1 MAQLFL
7 LSKPLLERIQQSLA
21 SVQSSIELII
31 NSMPK
36 LLEGARLSLL
46 VSVSAVT
53 MGICLGII
61 IACARLSKM
70 KFFKSIAGAYVA
82 FVRGTPMI
90 VQIFIVHYGLTE
102 FGLSLP
108 ALASGIIA
116 LSLNSGAYMGEVF
129 RGGIQ
134 SIDIGQTQAGLSLG
148 LTPFQVFRHIVFP
161 QAFRRVIP
169 SMGNEMV
176 TLTKDSS
183 LVGYIGIAELTYRA
197 TLIAS
202 RTYEYFTMYIGIA
215 IVYFAITYILSLL
228 LARLERRLGP
238 YDQDRERG
246 KVFRRQSGAERRV
259 GVGG

>member
-1 MAQLFL
+1 MNLEL
-7 LSKPLLERIQQSLA
+7 LIDSL
-21 SVQSSIELII
+21 
-31 NSMPK
+31 PK

-46 VSVSAVT
+46 VSICAVS

-61 IACARLSKM
+61 VASARLSNIWILKAL
-70 KFFKSIAGAYVA
+70 SGAYVA
-82 FVRGTPMI
+82 FLRGTPMI

-102 FGLSLP
+102 FKIYLP
-108 ALASGIIA
+108 ALLSGIIA
-116 LSLNSGAYMGEVF
+116 LSINSGAYMSEVF

-169 SMGNEMV
+169 SMGNEMI

-183 LVGYIGIAELTYRA
+183 LVGYIGIAELTLRA

-215 IVYFAITYILSLL
+215 IVYFAITFTLSKL
-228 LARLERRLGP
+228 LAWLERRLGP
-238 YDQDRERG
+238 YDDQDSQPG
-246 KVFRRQSGAERRV
+246 KVLRRKSGAERRF
-259 GVGG
+259 GLG

>member
-1 MAQLFL
+1 MT
-7 LSKPLLERIQQSLA
+7 PLLLLFKLFPVRIVLPFLTA
-21 SVQSSIELII
+21 QSSINLII

-36 LLEGARLSLL
+36 LLEGAKLSLL
-46 VSVSAVT
+46 VSASSVT
-53 MGICLGII
+53 AGICLGII
-61 IACARLSKM
+61 IACARLSKV
-70 KFFKSIAGAYVA
+70 KLFKSIAGAYVA

-90 VQIFIVHYGLTE
+90 VQIMIVHYGLTE
-102 FGLSLP
+102 FGLTLP
-108 ALASGIIA
+108 ALASGIVA

-183 LVGYIGIAELTYRA
+183 LVSYIGVAELTYRA

-228 LARLERRLGP
+228 LARLERRLGS
-238 YDQDRERG
+238 YDQDSESE

>member
-1 MAQLFL
+1 MNLIDLVIKALPMDQ
-7 LSKPLLERIQQSLA
+7 ID
-21 SVQSSIELII
+21 LII
-31 NSMPK
+31 KSMPR
-36 LLEGARLSLL
+36 LLDGARLSLL
-46 VSVSAVT
+46 VSVCAVSI
-53 MGICLGII
+53 GICLGILV
-61 IACARLSKM
+61 ASARLSKIGI
-70 KFFKSIAGAYVA
+70 FRAIAGAYVA

-108 ALASGIIA
+108 AVASGIVA

-134 SIDIGQTQAGLSLG
+134 SIDLGQTQAGLSLG
-148 LTPFQVFRHIVFP
+148 FTNFQVFRYIVFP

-215 IVYFAITYILSLL
+215 IVYFAITYSLSVL

-238 YDQDRERG
+238 HDTDSESEKSLRREP
-246 KVFRRQSGAERRV
+246 GAERRV